1 MSENK
6 RILVVDDDA
15 PIRNSLEKILK
26 RDGYNVFTAAGG
38 ESALKLVRQQP
49 VHLILTDLKMPRMD
63 GLQLLKAAKILSPE
77 IEVIVMTAFGDVDS
91 AVKAMREGAY
101 HFIRKPL
108 KRAEIRL
115 TITRALEKQNL
126 AIEVQS
132 FRERMESDRHLS
144 NIIGKSPV
152 MRQLIAKVQQVA
164 ASSASVLITGESGT
178 GKEIFANAIH
188 SLSPRANQPMIKVNC
203 GALPDALLES
213 ELFGYEKGAFTD
225 AKSTKAG
232 RFELADTGTLFL
244 DEIGEM
250 PKPLQVK
257 LLRVLQDGKFERLG
271 GTKTLSVDVRLIAA
285 TNKNLIAEVESGNFR
300 DDLFYRLNVITLELP
315 PLRSR
320 IDDIPLLVNRFLKK
334 YSEKDKKPIQNIS
347 RQALETLEGYHWP
360 GNVRE
365 LENAIEQAVVL
376 TQSDGIENSDLPM
389 SVRGSGKDSDS
400 TFAKKSIVIP
410 LGTTMEVAEKRLISE
425 TLKMTGGDKELTAKL
440 LDISSRTIYRK
451 LGNDSDDQCE
461 LPDSTSETSHD
472 Y

>member
-1 MSENK
+1 MNEDK
-6 RILVVDDDA
+6 LVLVVDDDA
-15 PIRNSLEKILK
+15 PIRDSLEKILK
-26 RDGYNVFTAAGG
+26 RDGYTVLTAAGG
-38 ESALKLVRQQP
+38 ESALEVIRQQP
-49 VHLILTDLKMPRMD
+49 VNLILTDLKMPKMD

-77 IEVIVMTAFGDVDS
+77 IEVIVMTAYGEVDS

-101 HFIRKPL
+101 HFIQKPL

-126 AIEVQS
+126 SIEVQS
-132 FRERMESDRHLS
+132 FRERMESDRQLN
-144 NIIGKSPV
+144 NIVGKSPF
-152 MRQLIAKVQQVA
+152 MCQLVAKVQQVA
-164 ASSASVLITGESGT
+164 PSSASVLITGESGT

-188 SLSPRANQPMIKVNC
+188 ALSPRANQPMITVNC

-225 AKSTKAG
+225 AKATKPG
-232 RFELADTGTLFL
+232 RFELADNGTLFL

-271 GTKTLSVDVRLIAA
+271 GTNTLSVDIRIIAA
-285 TNKNLIAEVESGNFR
+285 TNKNITAEVESGKFR

-315 PLRSR
+315 ALRSR
-320 IDDIPLLVNRFLKK
+320 TEDIPLLVNRFLKK
-334 YSEKDKKPIQNIS
+334 YSEKDQKPIQGIS
-347 RQALETLEGYHWP
+347 RQALETLEAYHWP

-365 LENAIEQAVVL
+365 LENTIEQAVVL
-376 TQSDGIENSDLPM
+376 TQSDVIEQSDLPM
-389 SVRGSGKDSDS
+389 SVRGSGKSSDP
-400 TFAKKSIVIP
+400 TCAPKSIVIP

-451 LGNDSDDQCE
+451 LSKDSDDQSE
-461 LPDSTSETSHD
+461 PPNASNETSNED
-472 Y
+472 